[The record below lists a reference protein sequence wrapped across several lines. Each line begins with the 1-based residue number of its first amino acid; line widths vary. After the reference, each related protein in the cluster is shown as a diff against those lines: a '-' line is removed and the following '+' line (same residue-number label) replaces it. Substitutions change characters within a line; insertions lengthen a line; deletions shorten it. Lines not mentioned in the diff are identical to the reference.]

1 MQRFVLAVLVL
12 AIAFA
17 LITVVLRGVA
27 RFFENDQIDGHDGAQ
42 ATRGGMQKISFFLL
56 LILMAYVAM
65 SGTS

>member
-1 MQRFVLAVLVL
+1 MQRIVLAILVL

-17 LITVVLRGVA
+17 LITVVLRGIA
-27 RFFENDQIDGHDGAQ
+27 RFLENDDMDAEDGVR
-42 ATRGGMQKISFFLL
+42 ATRGTMQKISFFLL

>member
-17 LITVVLRGVA
+17 LIIVVLRGIA
-27 RFFENDQIDGHDGAQ
+27 RFFDTDQMDGQ
-42 ATRGGMQKISFFLL
+42 GGTQVTGSAMQKIAFFLL

>member
-17 LITVVLRGVA
+17 LIIVVLRGIA
-27 RFFENDQIDGHDGAQ
+27 RFFDGEAMDGQ
-42 ATRGGMQKISFFLL
+42 DGTRSTGGAMQKIAFFLL
-56 LILMAYVAM
+56 LILIAYVAM

>member
-12 AIAFA
+12 ATAFA

-27 RFFENDQIDGHDGAQ
+27 RYFEDDYTDGPNGAR
-42 ATRGGMQKISFFLL
+42 ATRGTMQKISFFLL

>member
-1 MQRFVLAVLVL
+1 MQRFVLAVIVL

-17 LITVVLRGVA
+17 LIIVVLRSIA
-27 RFFENDQIDGHDGAQ
+27 RFFDADAVGGQGGAQ
-42 ATRGGMQKISFFLL
+42 IKGSAMQKISFFLL

>member
-27 RFFENDQIDGHDGAQ
+27 RYFDSDEFDGEGGAR
-42 ATRGGMQKISFFLL
+42 ATRGTMQKISFFLL

-65 SGTS
+65 SGTP

>member
-27 RFFENDQIDGHDGAQ
+27 RFFEDDQIDGQDGAQ
-42 ATRGGMQKISFFLL
+42 ATRGNMQKISFFLL

>member
-12 AIAFA
+12 AIAVA
-17 LITVVLRGVA
+17 LIAVVLRGAA
-27 RFFENDQIDGHDGAQ
+27 RFFENDHIDTDGGVR
-42 ATRGGMQKISFFLL
+42 ATRGTMQKISFFLL

>member
-17 LITVVLRGVA
+17 LITVVLRGAA
-27 RFFENDQIDGHDGAQ
+27 RFFENDQIDGLEGAR
-42 ATRGGMQKISFFLL
+42 ATRGSMQKISFFLL

-65 SGTS
+65 SGNS

>member
-17 LITVVLRGVA
+17 LITVVLRGIA
-27 RFFENDQIDGHDGAQ
+27 RFFEDDVFDGQDGTQ
-42 ATRGGMQKISFFLL
+42 TTRGGMQKISFFLL

-65 SGTS
+65 SGMS